1 MRLFDA
7 LSRVVDRQ
15 PPSESL
21 LATFGLENSMRSG
34 GVIMVHFYVSE
45 NNNVL
50 DINTAWLVW
59 SEDNATSIN
68 LFLSGGGM
76 VDDRRLAGGSSSKH
90 EVMFAWSS
98 TSS

>member
-34 GVIMVHFYVSE
+34 GVIKIGRAHV
-45 NNNVL
+45 
-50 DINTAWLVW
+50 
-59 SEDNATSIN
+59 
-68 LFLSGGGM
+68 
-76 VDDRRLAGGSSSKH
+76 
-90 EVMFAWSS
+90 
-98 TSS
+98 

>member
-34 GVIMVHFYVSE
+34 GVIMVVMILY
-45 NNNVL
+45 L
-50 DINTAWLVW
+50 CGACAYDVW
-59 SEDNATSIN
+59 WQKRG
-68 LFLSGGGM
+68 LQ
-76 VDDRRLAGGSSSKH
+76 LAGEDSPP
-90 EVMFAWSS
+90 EQCLAILA
-98 TSS
+98 

>member
-34 GVIMVHFYVSE
+34 GVIMV
-45 NNNVL
+45 
-50 DINTAWLVW
+50 
-59 SEDNATSIN
+59 
-68 LFLSGGGM
+68 
-76 VDDRRLAGGSSSKH
+76 
-90 EVMFAWSS
+90 VMIL
-98 TSS
+98 

>member
-34 GVIMVHFYVSE
+34 GVIIVAMI
-45 NNNVL
+45 L
-50 DINTAWLVW
+50 LVCLCVVAEKGA
-59 SEDNATSIN
+59 SA
-68 LFLSGGGM
+68 GGGGLTPSEQIAI
-76 VDDRRLAGGSSSKH
+76 LA
-90 EVMFAWSS
+90 
-98 TSS
+98 